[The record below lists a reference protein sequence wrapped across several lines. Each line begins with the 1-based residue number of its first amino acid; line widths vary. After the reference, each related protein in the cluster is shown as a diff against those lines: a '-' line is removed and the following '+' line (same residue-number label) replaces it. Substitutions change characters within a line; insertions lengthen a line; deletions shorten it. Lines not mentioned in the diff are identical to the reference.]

1 MKNSIFFKS
10 IFGAFVLFFLS
21 GCATSTL
28 VLNDNSEVILSYNDK
43 KIEAK
48 GELLKRS
55 YQTFGNI
62 DVDQHVLRFKNNRIL
77 VFESTDVS
85 TYYQYNFSTRHSI
98 EMIFDAK
105 YASIIYRRNNL
116 YVLQIV
122 LKNDKVINAF
132 VQQSDDQK
140 LSMIYGFNTKE
151 FSKVIKSIKEP
162 DASIGKITENNI
174 LLFDNPETAIQS
186 KWTVKMINIDSLLRP
201 SDSTRML

>member
-1 MKNSIFFKS
+1 MKRSVFFKS
-10 IFGAFVLFFLS
+10 IFGVMILFYLS
-21 GCATSTL
+21 GCLTSTL

-48 GELLKRS
+48 GELLKRNFL
-55 YQTFGNI
+55 TFSNI
-62 DVDQHVLRFKNNRIL
+62 DIDQHVLRFKNNRIL

-85 TYYQYNFSTRHSI
+85 PYYQYNFSTRHSI

-140 LSMIYGFNTKE
+140 LSMIYGLGKKE
-151 FSKVIKSIKEP
+151 FANIIDSIKEP
-162 DASIGKITENNI
+162 DADIGKIREDNI
-174 LLFDNPETAIQS
+174 LLFNDPKTAIRT
-186 KWTVKMINIDSLLRP
+186 KWTVKLINIDSLLRT